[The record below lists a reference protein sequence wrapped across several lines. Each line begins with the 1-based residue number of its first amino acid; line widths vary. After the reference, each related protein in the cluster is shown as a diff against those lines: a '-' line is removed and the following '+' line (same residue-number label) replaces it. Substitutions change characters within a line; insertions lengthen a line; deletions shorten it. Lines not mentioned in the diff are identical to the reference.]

1 MWTCTPLVNGPV
13 QSRLCD
19 MVQDHSLHQ
28 LVQQETRGS
37 DILELVLT
45 NDPALVENVDVV
57 ENLDG
62 CDHDAVQFDLALR
75 TSRTYQPRRFVYN
88 YKKADFDAFR
98 DYMANIPW
106 ECTQMDDG
114 IEENW
119 QNWKDTF
126 NAAVMECI
134 PRVMWKPKKS
144 KCWLNKETD
153 YQNHQEKEGTLQ
165 EGKEV
170 RWRSGLC
177 KVQRCQ

>member
-1 MWTCTPLVNGPV
+1 METLIQQASTGKHVLLVNGPV

-19 MVQDHSLHQ
+19 MVQDYSLHQ
-28 LVQQETRGS
+28 LVQQGTRGS
-37 DILELVLT
+37 NILDLVLT

-57 ENLDG
+57 ENLDV
-62 CDHDAVQFDLALR
+62 CDHDAVQFDLALCI
-75 TSRTYQPRRFVYN
+75 SRTYQPRRFVYN

-126 NAAVMECI
+126 NAAVMEAS
-134 PRVMWKPKKS
+134 P
-144 KCWLNKETD
+144 
-153 YQNHQEKEGTLQ
+153 G
-165 EGKEV
+165 
-170 RWRSGLC
+170 
-177 KVQRCQ
+177 